1 MNATLTARLSF
12 TVQLPSCIDL
22 ILTNSPYSFQNFCVI
37 ETGLSNFQKVISYK
51 NYILKLKPRIVR
63 YRDYTEFSNDNF
75 RKKLLENLYLGNI
88 NTNSNG
94 LEKFDQ
100 ICINTLDQMPPRK
113 KNTDVAIM
121 CHFSIKNYL
130 VKTKK
135 KATKKSFSQKKILSK

>member
-37 ETGLSNFQKVISYK
+37 ETGLSDFQKIISYE

-75 RKKLLENLYLGNI
+75 RKKLLENLSLGNI

-94 LEKFDQ
+94 LEKFVQ
-100 ICINTLDQMPPRK
+100 ICINTLDHMTPRK
-113 KNTDVAIM
+113 KIQTWQLCAI
-121 CHFSIKNYL
+121 F
-130 VKTKK
+130 
-135 KATKKSFSQKKILSK
+135 Q

>member
-22 ILTNSPYSFQNFCVI
+22 ILTNSPYSFQNFCAI
-37 ETGLSNFQKVISYK
+37 ETGLSDFQKIISYE

-75 RKKLLENLYLGNI
+75 RKKLLEDLSLGNI

-94 LEKFDQ
+94 LEKLVQ
-100 ICINTLDQMPPRK
+100 ICINTLDQMTPRK
-113 KNTDVAIM
+113 KIQTRQLCAI
-121 CHFSIKNYL
+121 F
-130 VKTKK
+130 
-135 KATKKSFSQKKILSK
+135 Q